1 MQKKH
6 QSALRSG
13 NIDRNSS
20 LMLESRRR
28 CLSVTPAEQFAI
40 VRCQTKNYVPGL
52 AINPWEKIVR
62 RSQVKTLRNILALS
76 GLLLMVAS
84 FVWMQV
90 RPRERAKPAAAEPR
104 AAQPSAA
111 PGPFAVVI
119 LDPGHGGQDSGA
131 MCGVLL
137 EKDLTLDVARR
148 IDRLLD
154 SEGIATLMTRLGDTY
169 VSLADRAA
177 FVNRIRNCIFV
188 SIHFNEDNKPVAS
201 GVETYYPSHQV
212 TKGSALASWL
222 PFLWRPLS
230 ESPNPESQR
239 LAGFIQEALVART
252 RAIDRG
258 TQPGQFFVIAN
269 VTYPAVL
276 IEGGF
281 LTNKEDIS
289 KLTSQDYRDQIAAAV
304 ADGILHYRD
313 ATTQRK
319 PTLAITDPGKR

>member
-1 MQKKH
+1 MKR
-6 QSALRSG
+6 ALW
-13 NIDRNSS
+13 N
-20 LMLESRRR
+20 
-28 CLSVTPAEQFAI
+28 V
-40 VRCQTKNYVPGL
+40 L
-52 AINPWEKIVR
+52 AV
-62 RSQVKTLRNILALS
+62 A
-76 GLLLMVAS
+76 GLLLMIAS
-84 FVWMQV
+84 FAWVLHRQAE
-90 RPRERAKPAAAEPR
+90 RPAARAPSRTAQPPAAAPK
-104 AAQPSAA
+104 
-111 PGPFAVVI
+111 PFAVVV

-131 MCGVLL
+131 MCGGVM

-154 SEGIATLMTRLGDTY
+154 AEGVATLMTRLGDTY

-177 FVNRIRNCIFV
+177 FGNRVRDSIFV

-201 GVETYYPSHQV
+201 GVETYYAPHQIA
-212 TKGSALASWL
+212 TGSSVASWL

-269 VTYPAVL
+269 VTSPAVL

-289 KLTSQDYRDQIAAAV
+289 KLVSEDYRDQIAAAV
-304 ADGILHYRD
+304 ADGILRYRD
-313 ATTQRK
+313 ATSRRK
-319 PTLAITDPGKR
+319 PTLAVTDPGKR

>member
-1 MQKKH
+1 
-6 QSALRSG
+6 
-13 NIDRNSS
+13 
-20 LMLESRRR
+20 
-28 CLSVTPAEQFAI
+28 
-40 VRCQTKNYVPGL
+40 
-52 AINPWEKIVR
+52 
-62 RSQVKTLRNILALS
+62 VKPVRNILALS
-76 GLLLMVAS
+76 GLLLMLAS
-84 FVWMQV
+84 FVWMQF
-90 RPRERAKPAAAEPR
+90 RQTERAKSAAEPK
-104 AAQPSAA
+104 AAQPSGA
-111 PGPFAVVI
+111 PGPFAVVV

-131 MCGVLL
+131 MCGGLL

-177 FVNRIRNCIFV
+177 FANRIRNCIFV

-201 GVETYYPSHQV
+201 GVETYYASHQIA
-212 TKGSALASWL
+212 TGSSVASWL

-258 TQPGQFFVIAN
+258 TQLGQFFVIAN
-269 VTYPAVL
+269 VTSPAVL

-289 KLTSQDYRDQIAAAV
+289 KLASEDYRDQIAAAV

-313 ATTQRK
+313 ATSQRK
-319 PTLAITDPGKR
+319 QTLAVTDPRKR